1 LDIFYLINYLYLHGP
16 APKGPAALLSGDA
29 NGDGVVTPLDIFY
42 LINYLLLAGPR
53 PNAIPVTPQ
62 VTVIVSG
69 AEAAH
74 LSGSIALGKPVLR
87 DGHYVVPVIMT
98 TEAGSVTPQAMSLR
112 IHIDGEVGTAAVRR
126 AGARRISR
134 SRSKPVNSTATISRT
149 WSPMAIS
156 CSARRVRRSSLR
168 STSRQATSRS
178 RSIRN

>member
-1 LDIFYLINYLYLHGP
+1 MRTATAWSRRSTSSIF
-16 APKGPAALLSGDA
+16 
-29 NGDGVVTPLDIFY
+29 
-42 LINYLLLAGPR
+42 INYLLLAGPR

-126 AGARRISR
+126 AGAAKDLAVAFETGQLDGNDLSYLVSYGNLVLGPSR
-134 SRSKPVNSTATISRT
+134 SAVVAEIDIEAGNVTLAIDPQLT
-149 WSPMAIS
+149 MLAIS
-156 CSARRVRRSSLR
+156 PDR
-168 STSRQATSRS
+168 
-178 RSIRN
+178 